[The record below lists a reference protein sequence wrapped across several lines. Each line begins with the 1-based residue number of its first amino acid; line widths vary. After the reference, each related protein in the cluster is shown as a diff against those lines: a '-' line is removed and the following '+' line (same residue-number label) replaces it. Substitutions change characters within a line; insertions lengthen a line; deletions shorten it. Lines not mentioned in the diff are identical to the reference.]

1 MNTLQVRNQLKQ
13 YIDQLSNHDLVI
25 VAEVI
30 GDLIHSEEPDATEE
44 LQNIVGFQEAF
55 AKGKAD
61 IEAGR
66 VNNWRSIRDELPC

>member
-1 MNTLQVRNQLKQ
+1 M
-13 YIDQLSNHDLVI
+13 I

-30 GDLIHSEEPDATEE
+30 SDLIHSEEPDATEE

-66 VNNWRSIRDELPC
+66 VNNWRSIRDELPR